1 MMVQSPLKRQE
12 VKPNLRKVPKPDI
25 TPSPSQAK
33 KLKKQPVRKKASSGT
48 GSLPKLKPGNII
60 LITLLLGVF
69 GFAYLTH
76 VFATQKLLQE
86 VQQLESEYN
95 KTRQIHDEL
104 KLKYDRM
111 IGPAEIYEKAKEQG
125 FENGGPADKVII
137 VKE

>member
-25 TPSPSQAK
+25 TPSPPAAK
-33 KLKKQPVRKKASSGT
+33 KAKGKKVRKTPAKSVGF
-48 GSLPKLKPGNII
+48 PQIKPGKVILVSII
-60 LITLLLGVF
+60 LAVF

-86 VQQLESEYN
+86 VQALEQEYN
-95 KTRQIHDEL
+95 KARQMHDEL
-104 KLKYDRM
+104 KLRYDRM
-111 IGPAEIYEKAKEQG
+111 VGPAEIYQKAKEQG
-125 FENGGPADKVII
+125 FVNGGPADKVII